1 MKQLFDYF
9 PVIVFFGLYF
19 YGGVDEKPDI
29 MLATWGIIFACAVQV
44 GLGWAI
50 WRKVQQM
57 HLMVFGFTLVFGG
70 LTLFLND
77 EAFIK
82 WRTSIIYFTLSGILL
97 ITEITPGRN
106 LLQRLGEGLMQSTFG
121 RVIAIAPVHWLA
133 ANLAVV
139 LYYSAL
145 ACANLYVAY
154 HFSTDFWVKFKLI
167 GFTAANFIFYP
178 LLFTYL
184 YRCMPEADRRQLLHD
199 QPTRADQKKDHE

>member
-1 MKQLFDYF
+1 AVLWQWKSKRTEDSWLVRATGWRPWLPLSTCGRLPCKRLWELALETTVGACLASDGGRQPAGVARPAGGVACKASSCKFGAWRSGGACFSILPLFLQASVMKQLFDYF

-82 WRTSIIYFTLSGILL
+82 WRTSIIYFTLS
-97 ITEITPGRN
+97 
-106 LLQRLGEGLMQSTFG
+106 
-121 RVIAIAPVHWLA
+121 
-133 ANLAVV
+133 
-139 LYYSAL
+139 
-145 ACANLYVAY
+145 
-154 HFSTDFWVKFKLI
+154 
-167 GFTAANFIFYP
+167 
-178 LLFTYL
+178 
-184 YRCMPEADRRQLLHD
+184 
-199 QPTRADQKKDHE
+199 